1 MRESLVTGIDHVIVA
16 VRDLD
21 RAVAAYRQLGFTPTD
36 RGRHPVLG
44 TQNHLFMFGRDYF
57 ELVGVERATA
67 ENQRWRDV
75 LADREGLAGIA
86 LATDDAEAATVE
98 LRARGVTAP
107 DVSYFSRPVEIDG
120 RMEEARFAA
129 AYVAAEVTPVAPMFF
144 CQHFTRELVWR
155 PEWQRH
161 PNGVTGLGAVVALA
175 ADPASTASA
184 YAPLVGE
191 GGVRGHTVI
200 LGDRPMLLGS
210 ADLVTA
216 WGAGVSPGAGAA
228 DPRLTGVALRVG
240 DLDATRRF
248 LERSGVPY
256 ARGGNAIVVG
266 PDFACG
272 AVIKF
277 VG

>member
-1 MRESLVTGIDHVIVA
+1 MRESLVSGIDHVIVA

-57 ELVGVERATA
+57 ELVGVERPTPD
-67 ENQRWRDV
+67 NQRWRDV

-86 LATDDAEAATVE
+86 LATEDAEAATVA
-98 LRARGVTAP
+98 LRARGATAP

-129 AYVAAEVTPVAPMFF
+129 AYVATGVTPVAPMFF
-144 CQHFTRELVWR
+144 CQHFTRDLVWR

-161 PNGVTGLGAVVALA
+161 PNGVTGIGAVAALA
-175 ADPASTASA
+175 ANPAATAAA
-184 YAPLVGE
+184 YAPLVGDA
-191 GGVRGHTVI
+191 GVRGHTVI
-200 LGDRPMLLGS
+200 LGDKPMLLGS
-210 ADLVTA
+210 SDLVTA
-216 WGAGVSPGAGAA
+216 WGAGTPPGPGSA
-228 DPRLTGVALRVG
+228 DPRLAGVALRVG

-248 LERSGVPY
+248 LERSGVPF
-256 ARGGNAIVVG
+256 ARGGNAIVVD
-266 PDFACG
+266 PSFACG

>member
-44 TQNHLFMFGRDYF
+44 THNHLFMFGRDYF

-86 LATDDAEAATVE
+86 LATDDAEAATAE
-98 LRARGVTAP
+98 LRARG
-107 DVSYFSRPVEIDG
+107 
-120 RMEEARFAA
+120 MEEARFAA
-129 AYVAAEVTPVAPMFF
+129 AYVAAEVTPAAPMFF